1 MAQLTY
7 MDVKT
12 LAQEPSMEVRGML
25 ASKIAAEYR
34 YSRFTKSEEAVAVD
48 IFRVLLKDATATIR
62 ASIAEQLAHCP
73 DMPHDII
80 WSLANDATQVA
91 APVLEFSSVLT
102 EDDLISIVRSTR
114 EVIKLC
120 AVARRESISE
130 ALSGCLIEKA
140 NSMVLQNLFRN
151 RGAYISADQLLEA
164 WDVIAIDET
173 LIETLVHRGGLPL
186 SIAEKLYNVASDEV
200 KFSLSKQYHL
210 ASPILDKAA
219 NDSREWTVLGLAPS
233 VDSLNPRN
241 DDQVEDLVDELYVN
255 GRLTHSLLVRALC
268 AGNMGIFECG
278 MAKLADVPRINARI
292 LLTEASGLGIDAI
305 YKAAAM
311 PEGFFEAIKVLL
323 RISLEETEFGRTQR
337 ADFRKRV
344 IERIY
349 VEKHNRTVENM
360 EYLLSIIGGK
370 ITAPANVH

>member
-120 AVARRESISE
+120 AVARR
-130 ALSGCLIEKA
+130 
-140 NSMVLQNLFRN
+140 
-151 RGAYISADQLLEA
+151 
-164 WDVIAIDET
+164 
-173 LIETLVHRGGLPL
+173 
-186 SIAEKLYNVASDEV
+186 
-200 KFSLSKQYHL
+200 
-210 ASPILDKAA
+210 
-219 NDSREWTVLGLAPS
+219 
-233 VDSLNPRN
+233 
-241 DDQVEDLVDELYVN
+241 
-255 GRLTHSLLVRALC
+255 
-268 AGNMGIFECG
+268 
-278 MAKLADVPRINARI
+278 
-292 LLTEASGLGIDAI
+292 
-305 YKAAAM
+305 
-311 PEGFFEAIKVLL
+311 
-323 RISLEETEFGRTQR
+323 
-337 ADFRKRV
+337 
-344 IERIY
+344 
-349 VEKHNRTVENM
+349 
-360 EYLLSIIGGK
+360 
-370 ITAPANVH
+370 